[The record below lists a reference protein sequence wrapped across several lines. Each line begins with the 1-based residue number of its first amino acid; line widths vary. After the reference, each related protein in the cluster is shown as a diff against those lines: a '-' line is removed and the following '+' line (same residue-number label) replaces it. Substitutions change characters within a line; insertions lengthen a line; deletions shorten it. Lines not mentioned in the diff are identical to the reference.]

1 MQIKNFTPR
10 EYQKNILN
18 TCKEKNTLVC
28 IPTGL
33 GKTKIAIMLAA
44 ERLSNYPQSKIIV
57 MTPTRPLAN
66 QIANEFKDCLEIGN
80 QDVVLLTGT
89 ISPNKRTSHYENSKI
104 IVATPQTI
112 SEDIQ
117 NNRISLENISLLVI
131 DESHRSRQRFA
142 NTIVSK
148 NYLEKSVNPKI
159 LALTASPG
167 STKAKIDE
175 ICTNLG
181 IEAVEIRSE
190 EDEDLKEHVQKK
202 EIQYVEIEFPEE
214 FKKIHSLIKEVYKE
228 RLEKLKGFGLSKPA
242 SVISKRDL
250 IFFQQYM
257 QNEIRKNNRAAF
269 YGISLVAQL
278 LKLSY
283 MLETIETQGLK
294 SLNDFMKKLAS
305 ETSKAAKTILAE
317 PNIIKAKEE
326 TEKLLNNNIEHPKF
340 NKLLDIIK
348 KELEENN
355 NLRII
360 IFATY
365 RNTVDNIFNLLN
377 SNRIRATRLVG
388 QKEGLT
394 QKEQI
399 ETIEKFNDGIYSCLI
414 TTSIGEEG
422 LSIKEADV
430 AIFYDNTPSSIR
442 KIQRAGRVGRIKS
455 GKVIFLVTKGTM
467 DAAYYWKSRKD
478 EARMKGI
485 LYRMKEKGTAKK
497 ETKQKELNK
506 F

>member
-1 MQIKNFTPR
+1 MQIRNFTPR
-10 EYQKNILN
+10 TYQTNILN
-18 TCKEKNTLVC
+18 TCKGKNTLVC

-44 ERLSNYPQSKIIV
+44 ERLNNYPESKVIV
-57 MTPTRPLAN
+57 MTPTRPLAD
-66 QIANEFKDCLEIGN
+66 QIANEFRECLEIN
-80 QDVVLLTGT
+80 NEDVILLTGT
-89 ISPNKRTSHYENSKI
+89 VSPNKRTGYYEKSKI

-112 SEDIQ
+112 QQDIE
-117 NNRISLENISLLVI
+117 NNRIELNKINLLVI
-131 DESHRSRQRFA
+131 DECHRSRQRFA

-148 NYLEKSVNPKI
+148 NYLEKSLNPKI

-175 ICTNLG
+175 ICENLG

-190 EDEDLKEHVQKK
+190 EDEDVKEHVQKK
-202 EIQYVEIEFPEE
+202 DLEYIEIEFPE
-214 FKKIHSLIKEVYKE
+214 KLKNIHSLIKEVYKA
-228 RLEKLKGFGLSKPA
+228 RLEKLKAFGINKPS

-250 IFFQQYM
+250 IIFQQQF
-257 QNEIRKNNRAAF
+257 QNEIRKNNKAAF

-283 MLETIETQGLK
+283 MLETIETQGVK
-294 SLNDFMKKLAS
+294 SLNSFFNKLNT

-317 PNIIKAKEE
+317 PNIIKAKRE
-326 TEKLLNNNIEHPKF
+326 TENLLANNVEHPKF
-340 NKLLDIIK
+340 NKLIEIVK
-348 KELEENN
+348 N
-355 NLRII
+355 NLQTNNSLRIM

-365 RNTVDNIFNLLN
+365 RNTVDNIHNMLTN
-377 SNRIRATRLVG
+377 EK

-399 ETIEKFNDGIYSCLI
+399 EAIQNFNDGMYNCLI

-422 LSIKEADV
+422 LSIKEADM

-442 KIQRAGRVGRIKS
+442 KIQRAGRVGRLKP
-455 GKVIFLVTKGTM
+455 GKVIFLVTKGTL

-478 EARMKGI
+478 ETRMKGI
-485 LYRMKEKGTAKK
+485 LYKMKDKNTKK
-497 ETKQKELNK
+497 EEGLNK
-506 F
+506 FLK